1 MTVEITGIHNYHVS
15 DNTKEHIMD
24 KLKRLEHFEE
34 MIQEIKF
41 TLTRETNHEYKVAG
55 DLHLQWGFR
64 GHISVLD
71 RDLYK
76 AIDLLFDKIDLKITK
91 EKEKIKTH

>member
-1 MTVEITGIHNYHVS
+1 MTLEITGIHNYHVS
-15 DNTKEHIMD
+15 DNTREHIEE

-34 MIQEIKF
+34 LIQEIKF
-41 TLTRETNHEYKVAG
+41 TLTRETNHEYKVSV
-55 DLHLQWGFR
+55 DIHLKWGFR
-64 GHISVLD
+64 GHIDVND

-76 AIDLLFDKIDLKITK
+76 AIDLILDKLDLKISK

>member
-15 DNTKEHIMD
+15 DNTRDHID
-24 KLKRLEHFEE
+24 KKLKRLEHFEE
-34 MIQEIKF
+34 LVQDIKI
-41 TLTRETNHEYKVAG
+41 TLTRETNHEYNVSV
-55 DLHLQWGFR
+55 DFHLKWGYL
-64 GHISVLD
+64 GHINVSD

-76 AIDLLFDKIDLKITK
+76 ALDMLFDKVDLKISK